1 MCSWLT
7 QMSRHLQELT
17 SENTRLRNS
26 IISANEEVFSLRAC
40 MASVELEAKY
50 NAEQE
55 LLHMQSELTF
65 KVDTAAMYYVAIV

>member
-1 MCSWLT
+1 M
-7 QMSRHLQELT
+7 
-17 SENTRLRNS
+17 RNS

-65 KVDTAAMYYVAIV
+65 KVDTTAMYYVAIV